1 MINKKYIPTP
11 IVEKKNRKKVK
22 MVEKLE
28 ARRLSTSYVFLRFLV
43 YFLGVQIRRFTGKSD
58 IQKTATQLREIFEEF
73 GGFWVKVG
81 QVLALRTDLFPN
93 EICDELR
100 NLQYEAVG
108 FPFEIARSTIESELG
123 GPIDQIFESFDE
135 QPLAAASI
143 AQVHRAV
150 LLKKKDKKKKKIPVV
165 VKVQRPGLA
174 DTFQRDLDIIKIF
187 IKVLGYLD
195 FSNDVRWDEF
205 IAELDKTFREELD
218 FRYEAANGRR
228 MKKSLKFH
236 KIYVP
241 EVYQKYCKRKVLV
254 MEFIEGVLMSD
265 YIQQLRIDRA
275 RVKWWDSE
283 NDVDR
288 AEVGEKLYVSLLR
301 QVFEDNLFHADLH
314 PGNIILLR
322 KSKFVLIDLGSTGTL
337 EAELRKTYLAYLNGL
352 STGDLTK
359 ASDYYIRF
367 GAVDIPK
374 QNISRARVEIARG
387 FRAWTKRSELQGL
400 SYREKSLGGST
411 QEVNN
416 VASKYKIPANWDFLK
431 LSRSFLALDGSL
443 QYLLSEVNTFKLV
456 KKYQK
461 EAGRRSLRN
470 SMRPENVSASF
481 RQFLDIL
488 NQYNDLILPQI
499 RQRTLPF
506 ELTVNRSALT
516 VALILRSLSSV
527 LLIGGFGT
535 LYVFLYQQY
544 FEIIQPI
551 NVKVIDEVVRQL
563 PYIPYLEWVGILI
576 AGGLTFRILLGCVN
590 ILERKKFGN

>member
-11 IVEKKNRKKVK
+11 IVEKKKRKKVK
-22 MVEKLE
+22 VVEKLE

-81 QVLALRTDLFPN
+81 QVLALRTDLFPD
-93 EICDELR
+93 EICEQLR

-123 GPIDQIFESFDE
+123 SPMGQIFESFDE

-143 AQVHRAV
+143 AQIHRAV

-165 VKVQRPGLA
+165 VKIQRPGLA
-174 DTFQRDLDIIKIF
+174 DAFQRDLDTVKIF
-187 IKVLGYLD
+187 VKLLVSLNFASY
-195 FSNDVRWDEF
+195 FRWDEF
-205 IAELDKTFREELD
+205 VAELDKTFKEELD

-228 MKKSLKFH
+228 MKKNLKFH

-241 EVYQKYCKRKVLV
+241 TVYQKYCKRRVLV
-254 MEFIEGVLMSD
+254 MEFIDGVLMAD
-265 YIQQLRIDRA
+265 YIKELLSDRA
-275 RVKWWDSE
+275 KVKRWDDE

-288 AEVGEKLYVSLLR
+288 KEVGEKLYVSLLR
-301 QVFEDNLFHADLH
+301 QIFEDNLYHGDLH

-337 EAELRKTYLAYLNGL
+337 DAELRKIYLSYINAL
-352 STGDLTK
+352 SEGDFPR

-367 GAVDIPK
+367 GVDVPKANIP
-374 QNISRARVEIARG
+374 RVRVEMARG
-387 FRAWTKRSELQGL
+387 FDSWSAKSELKGL
-400 SYREKSLGGST
+400 SYREKSLGGAT
-411 QEVNN
+411 QEVTN
-416 VASKYKIPANWDFLK
+416 VAFGYKIPTNWAFLK
-431 LSRSFLALDGSL
+431 VTRSFFALDGSL
-443 QYLLSEVNTFKLV
+443 QYLLPELNVFKII
-456 KKYQK
+456 KKYNK
-461 EAGRRSLRN
+461 EADRRALINSL
-470 SMRPENVSASF
+470 RPENIRASF
-481 RQFLDIL
+481 QKFSDTVS
-488 NQYNDLILPQI
+488 QYNDLILPQV
-499 RQRTLPF
+499 RQRTVPF

-516 VALILRSLSSV
+516 LALILRSLSSV

-551 NVKVIDEVVRQL
+551 NVEVIDEVVRQL

-590 ILERKKFGN
+590 ILERKEFGN

>member
-28 ARRLSTSYVFLRFLV
+28 ARRLSTPYVIWRFLV
-43 YFLGVQIRRFTGKSD
+43 YFLGVQIRRFTGRSD

-93 EICDELR
+93 EICEQLR
-100 NLQYEAVG
+100 SLQYEAVG

-123 GPIDQIFESFDE
+123 SPIDQIFESFDE

-143 AQVHRAV
+143 AQIHRAV

-165 VKVQRPGLA
+165 VKIQRPGLA
-174 DTFQRDLDIIKIF
+174 DAFQRDLDTIKIF
-187 IKVLGYLD
+187 VKLLVYLN
-195 FSNDVRWDEF
+195 FASYFRWDEF
-205 IAELDKTFREELD
+205 VAELDKTFKEELD

-228 MKKSLKFH
+228 MKKNLKFH

-241 EVYQKYCKRKVLV
+241 TVYQKYCKRRVLV
-254 MEFIEGVLMSD
+254 MEFIDGVLMAD
-265 YIQQLRIDRA
+265 YIKELLSDRA
-275 RVKWWDSE
+275 KVKRWDDE

-288 AEVGEKLYVSLLR
+288 KEVGEKLYVSLLR
-301 QVFEDNLFHADLH
+301 QIFEDNLYHGDLH

-337 EAELRKTYLAYLNGL
+337 DAELRKTYLGYINAL
-352 STGDLTK
+352 SEGDFPR

-367 GAVDIPK
+367 GVDVPKANIP
-374 QNISRARVEIARG
+374 RVRVEMARG
-387 FRAWTKRSELQGL
+387 FDSWSAKSELKGL
-400 SYREKSLGGST
+400 SYREKSLGGAT
-411 QEVNN
+411 QEVTN
-416 VASKYKIPANWDFLK
+416 VAFGYKIPTNWAFLK
-431 LSRSFLALDGSL
+431 VTRSFFALDGSL
-443 QYLLSEVNTFKLV
+443 QYLLPELNTFKII
-456 KKYQK
+456 KKYNK
-461 EAGRRSLRN
+461 EADRRALINSL
-470 SMRPENVSASF
+470 RPENIRASF
-481 RQFLDIL
+481 QKFSDTVS
-488 NQYNDLILPQI
+488 QYNDLILPQV
-499 RQRTLPF
+499 RQRTVPF

-516 VALILRSLSSV
+516 LALILRSLSSV

-544 FEIIQPI
+544 FDIIQPI
-551 NVKVIDEVVRQL
+551 NVEVIDEVVRQL

-590 ILERKKFGN
+590 ILERKEFGN

>member
-28 ARRLSTSYVFLRFLV
+28 ARRLSTPYVIWRFLV
-43 YFLGVQIRRFTGKSD
+43 YFLGVQIRRFTGRSD

-93 EICDELR
+93 EICEQLR
-100 NLQYEAVG
+100 SLQYEAVG
-108 FPFEIARSTIESELG
+108 FPFELARSTIESELG
-123 GPIDQIFESFDE
+123 APIDQIFESFDE

-143 AQVHRAV
+143 AQIHRAV

-165 VKVQRPGLA
+165 VKIQRPGLA
-174 DTFQRDLDIIKIF
+174 DAFQRDLDTIKIF
-187 IKVLGYLD
+187 VKLLVYLN
-195 FSNDVRWDEF
+195 FASYFRWDEF
-205 IAELDKTFREELD
+205 VAELDKTFKEELD

-228 MKKSLKFH
+228 MKKNLKFH

-241 EVYQKYCKRKVLV
+241 TVYQKYCKRRVLV
-254 MEFIEGVLMSD
+254 MEFIDGVLMAD
-265 YIQQLRIDRA
+265 YIKELLSDRA
-275 RVKWWDSE
+275 KVKRWDDE

-288 AEVGEKLYVSLLR
+288 KEVGEKLYVSLLR
-301 QVFEDNLFHADLH
+301 QIFEDNLYHGDLH

-337 EAELRKTYLAYLNGL
+337 DAELRKTYLGYINAL
-352 STGDLTK
+352 SEGDFPR

-367 GAVDIPK
+367 GVDVPKANIP
-374 QNISRARVEIARG
+374 RVRVEMARG
-387 FRAWTKRSELQGL
+387 FDSWSAKSELKGL
-400 SYREKSLGGST
+400 SYREKSLGGAT
-411 QEVNN
+411 QEVTN
-416 VASKYKIPANWDFLK
+416 VAFGYKIPTNWAFLK
-431 LSRSFLALDGSL
+431 VTRSFFALDGSL
-443 QYLLSEVNTFKLV
+443 QYLLPELNTFKII
-456 KKYQK
+456 KKYNK
-461 EAGRRSLRN
+461 EADRRALINSL
-470 SMRPENVSASF
+470 RPENIRASF
-481 RQFLDIL
+481 QKFSDTVS
-488 NQYNDLILPQI
+488 QYNDLILPQV
-499 RQRTLPF
+499 RQRTVPF

-516 VALILRSLSSV
+516 LALILRSLSSV

-544 FEIIQPI
+544 FDIIQPI
-551 NVKVIDEVVRQL
+551 NVEVIDEVVRQL

-590 ILERKKFGN
+590 ILERKEFGN

>member
-11 IVEKKNRKKVK
+11 IVEKKKRKKVK
-22 MVEKLE
+22 IVEKLE

-93 EICDELR
+93 EICEQLR
-100 NLQYEAVG
+100 SLQYEAVG

-123 GPIDQIFESFDE
+123 SPIDQIFESFDE

-143 AQVHRAV
+143 AQIHRAV

-165 VKVQRPGLA
+165 VKIQRPGLA
-174 DTFQRDLDIIKIF
+174 DAFQRDLDTIKIF
-187 IKVLGYLD
+187 VKLLVYLN
-195 FSNDVRWDEF
+195 FASYFRWDEF
-205 IAELDKTFREELD
+205 VVELDKTFKEELD

-228 MKKSLKFH
+228 MKKNLKFH

-241 EVYQKYCKRKVLV
+241 TVYQKYCKRRVLV
-254 MEFIEGVLMSD
+254 MEFIDGVLMAD
-265 YIQQLRIDRA
+265 YIKELLSDRA
-275 RVKWWDSE
+275 KVKRWDDE

-288 AEVGEKLYVSLLR
+288 KEVGEKLYVSLLR
-301 QVFEDNLFHADLH
+301 QIFEDNLYHGDLH

-337 EAELRKTYLAYLNGL
+337 DAELRKIYLGYINAL
-352 STGDLTK
+352 SEGDFPR

-367 GAVDIPK
+367 GVDVPKANIP
-374 QNISRARVEIARG
+374 RVRVEMARG
-387 FRAWTKRSELQGL
+387 FDSWSAKSELKGL
-400 SYREKSLGGST
+400 SYREKSLGGAT
-411 QEVNN
+411 QEVTN
-416 VASKYKIPANWDFLK
+416 VAFGYKIPTNWAFLK
-431 LSRSFLALDGSL
+431 VTRSFFALDGSL
-443 QYLLSEVNTFKLV
+443 QYLLPELNVFKII
-456 KKYQK
+456 KKYNK
-461 EAGRRSLRN
+461 EADRRALINSL
-470 SMRPENVSASF
+470 RPENIRASF
-481 RQFLDIL
+481 QKFSDTVS
-488 NQYNDLILPQI
+488 QYNDLILPQV
-499 RQRTLPF
+499 RQRTVPF

-516 VALILRSLSSV
+516 LALILRSLSSV

-551 NVKVIDEVVRQL
+551 NVEVIDEVVRQL

-590 ILERKKFGN
+590 ILERKEFGN

>member
-28 ARRLSTSYVFLRFLV
+28 ARRLSTPYVIWRFLV
-43 YFLGVQIRRFTGKSD
+43 YFLGVQIRRFTGRSD

-81 QVLALRTDLFPN
+81 QVLALRTDLFPD
-93 EICDELR
+93 EICEQLR
-100 NLQYEAVG
+100 SLQYEAVG

-174 DTFQRDLDIIKIF
+174 DTFQRDLDIIKTF
-187 IKVLGYLD
+187 IKVLVYLN
-195 FSNDVRWDEF
+195 FASYFRWDEF
-205 IAELDKTFREELD
+205 VVELDKTFKEELD

-228 MKKSLKFH
+228 MKKNLEFH

-241 EVYQKYCKRKVLV
+241 TVYQKYCKRRVLV
-254 MEFIEGVLMSD
+254 MEFIDGVLMAD
-265 YIQQLRIDRA
+265 YIKELLSDRA
-275 RVKWWDSE
+275 KVKRWDDE

-288 AEVGEKLYVSLLR
+288 KEVGEKLYVSLLR
-301 QVFEDNLFHADLH
+301 QIFEDNLYHGDLH

-337 EAELRKTYLAYLNGL
+337 DAELRKTYLGYINAL
-352 STGDLTK
+352 SEGDFPR

-367 GAVDIPK
+367 GVDVPKANIP
-374 QNISRARVEIARG
+374 RVRVEMARG
-387 FRAWTKRSELQGL
+387 FDSWSAKSELKGL
-400 SYREKSLGGST
+400 SYREKSLGGAT
-411 QEVNN
+411 QEVTN
-416 VASKYKIPANWDFLK
+416 VAFGYKIPTNWVFLK
-431 LSRSFLALDGSL
+431 VTRSFFALDGSL
-443 QYLLSEVNTFKLV
+443 QYLLPELNTFKII
-456 KKYQK
+456 KKYNK
-461 EAGRRSLRN
+461 EADRRALINSL
-470 SMRPENVSASF
+470 RPENIRASF
-481 RQFLDIL
+481 QKFSDTVS
-488 NQYNDLILPQI
+488 QYNDLILPQV
-499 RQRTLPF
+499 RQRTVPF

-516 VALILRSLSSV
+516 LALILRSLSSV

-551 NVKVIDEVVRQL
+551 NVEVIDEVVRQL

-590 ILERKKFGN
+590 ILERKEFGN

>member
-1 MINKKYIPTP
+1 MIKKKYIPTP
-11 IVEKKNRKKVK
+11 IVEKKKRKKVK
-22 MVEKLE
+22 IVEKLE

-81 QVLALRTDLFPN
+81 QVLALRTDLFPD
-93 EICDELR
+93 EICEQLR
-100 NLQYEAVG
+100 SLQYEAVG

-123 GPIDQIFESFDE
+123 SPIDQIFESFDE

-143 AQVHRAV
+143 AQIHRAV

-165 VKVQRPGLA
+165 VKIQRPGLA
-174 DTFQRDLDIIKIF
+174 DAFQRDLDTIKIF
-187 IKVLGYLD
+187 VKLLVYLN
-195 FSNDVRWDEF
+195 FASYFRWDEF
-205 IAELDKTFREELD
+205 VVELDKTFKEELD

-228 MKKSLKFH
+228 MKKNLKFH

-241 EVYQKYCKRKVLV
+241 TVYQKYCKRRVLV
-254 MEFIEGVLMSD
+254 MEFIDGVLMAD
-265 YIQQLRIDRA
+265 YIKELLSDRA
-275 RVKWWDSE
+275 KVKRWDDE

-288 AEVGEKLYVSLLR
+288 KEVGEKLYVSLLR
-301 QVFEDNLFHADLH
+301 QIFEDNLYHGDLH

-337 EAELRKTYLAYLNGL
+337 DAELRKIYLSYINAL
-352 STGDLTK
+352 SEGDFPR

-367 GAVDIPK
+367 GVDVPKANIP
-374 QNISRARVEIARG
+374 RVRVEMARG
-387 FRAWTKRSELQGL
+387 FDSWSAKSELKGL
-400 SYREKSLGGST
+400 SYREKSLGGAT
-411 QEVNN
+411 QEVTN
-416 VASKYKIPANWDFLK
+416 VAFGYKIPTNWAFLK
-431 LSRSFLALDGSL
+431 VSRSFFALDGSL
-443 QYLLSEVNTFKLV
+443 QYLLPELNTFKII
-456 KKYQK
+456 KKYNK
-461 EAGRRSLRN
+461 EADRRALINSL
-470 SMRPENVSASF
+470 RPENIRASF
-481 RQFLDIL
+481 QKFSDTVS
-488 NQYNDLILPQI
+488 QYNDLILPQV
-499 RQRTLPF
+499 RQRTVPF

-516 VALILRSLSSV
+516 LALILRSLSSV

-590 ILERKKFGN
+590 ILERKEFGN

>member
-11 IVEKKNRKKVK
+11 IVEKKKRKKVK
-22 MVEKLE
+22 IVEKLE

-43 YFLGVQIRRFTGKSD
+43 YFLGVQIRRFTGRSD

-81 QVLALRTDLFPN
+81 QVLALRTDLFPD
-93 EICDELR
+93 EICEQLR
-100 NLQYEAVG
+100 SLQYEAVG

-123 GPIDQIFESFDE
+123 SPIDQIFESFDE

-143 AQVHRAV
+143 AQIHRAV

-165 VKVQRPGLA
+165 VKIQRPGLA
-174 DTFQRDLDIIKIF
+174 DAFQRDLDTVKIF
-187 IKVLGYLD
+187 VKLLVSLNFATY
-195 FSNDVRWDEF
+195 FRWDEF
-205 IAELDKTFREELD
+205 VAELDKTFKEELD
-218 FRYEAANGRR
+218 FRYEAANSRR
-228 MKKSLKFH
+228 MKKNLKFH

-241 EVYQKYCKRKVLV
+241 TVYQKYCKRRVLV
-254 MEFIEGVLMSD
+254 MEFIDGVLMAD
-265 YIQQLRIDRA
+265 YIKELLSDRA
-275 RVKWWDSE
+275 RVKRWDDE
-283 NDVDR
+283 NDVDPK
-288 AEVGEKLYVSLLR
+288 EVGEKLYISLFR
-301 QVFEDNLFHADLH
+301 QIFEDNLYHGDLH

-337 EAELRKTYLAYLNGL
+337 DAELRKIYLGYINAL
-352 STGDLTK
+352 SEGDFPR

-367 GAVDIPK
+367 GVDVPKANIP
-374 QNISRARVEIARG
+374 RVRVEMARG
-387 FRAWTKRSELQGL
+387 FDSWSAKSELKGL
-400 SYREKSLGGST
+400 SYREKSLGGAT
-411 QEVNN
+411 QEVTN
-416 VASKYKIPANWDFLK
+416 VAFGYKIPTNWVFLK
-431 LSRSFLALDGSL
+431 VTRSFFALDGSL
-443 QYLLSEVNTFKLV
+443 QYLLPELNTFKII
-456 KKYQK
+456 KKYNK
-461 EAGRRSLRN
+461 EADRRALINSL
-470 SMRPENVSASF
+470 RPENIRASF
-481 RQFLDIL
+481 QKFSDTVS
-488 NQYNDLILPQI
+488 QYNDLILPQV
-499 RQRTLPF
+499 RQRTVPF

-516 VALILRSLSSV
+516 LALILRSLSSV

-590 ILERKKFGN
+590 ILERKEFGN

>member
-28 ARRLSTSYVFLRFLV
+28 ARRLSTPYVIWRFLV
-43 YFLGVQIRRFTGKSD
+43 YFLGVQIRRFTGRSD

-165 VKVQRPGLA
+165 VKVQRHGLA
-174 DTFQRDLDIIKIF
+174 DTFQRDLDIIKTF
-187 IKVLGYLD
+187 IKVLVYLN
-195 FSNDVRWDEF
+195 FASYFRWDEF
-205 IAELDKTFREELD
+205 VVELDKTFKEELD

-228 MKKSLKFH
+228 MKKNLEFH

-241 EVYQKYCKRKVLV
+241 TVYQKYCKRRVLV
-254 MEFIEGVLMSD
+254 MEFIDGVLMAD
-265 YIQQLRIDRA
+265 YIKELLSDRA
-275 RVKWWDSE
+275 KVKRWDDE

-288 AEVGEKLYVSLLR
+288 KEVAEKLYVSLLR
-301 QVFEDNLFHADLH
+301 QIFEDNLYHGDLH

-337 EAELRKTYLAYLNGL
+337 DAELRKIYLSYINAL
-352 STGDLTK
+352 SEGDFPR

-367 GAVDIPK
+367 GVDVPKANIP
-374 QNISRARVEIARG
+374 RVRVEMARG
-387 FRAWTKRSELQGL
+387 FDSWSARSELKGL
-400 SYREKSLGGST
+400 SYREKSLGGAT
-411 QEVNN
+411 QEVTN
-416 VASKYKIPANWDFLK
+416 VAFGYKIPTNWAFLK
-431 LSRSFLALDGSL
+431 VSRSFFALDGSL
-443 QYLLSEVNTFKLV
+443 QYLLPELNTFKII
-456 KKYQK
+456 KKYNK
-461 EAGRRSLRN
+461 EADRRALINSL
-470 SMRPENVSASF
+470 RPENIRASF
-481 RQFLDIL
+481 QKFSDTVS
-488 NQYNDLILPQI
+488 QYNDLILPQV
-499 RQRTLPF
+499 RQRTVPF

-516 VALILRSLSSV
+516 LALILRSLSSV

-551 NVKVIDEVVRQL
+551 NVEVIDEVVRKL

-590 ILERKKFGN
+590 ILERKEFGN

>member
-1 MINKKYIPTP
+1 MINKRYIPTP

-22 MVEKLE
+22 MVEKLDT
-28 ARRLSTSYVFLRFLV
+28 RRLSTSYVFLRFLV

-93 EICDELR
+93 EICEQLR
-100 NLQYEAVG
+100 SLQYEAVG
-108 FPFEIARSTIESELG
+108 FPFELARSTIESELG
-123 GPIDQIFESFDE
+123 APIDQIFESFDE

-143 AQVHRAV
+143 AQIHRAV

-165 VKVQRPGLA
+165 VKIQRPGLA
-174 DTFQRDLDIIKIF
+174 DAFQRDLDTIKIF
-187 IKVLGYLD
+187 VKLLVYLN
-195 FSNDVRWDEF
+195 FASYFRWDEF
-205 IAELDKTFREELD
+205 VAELDKTFKEELD

-228 MKKSLKFH
+228 MKKNLKFH

-241 EVYQKYCKRKVLV
+241 TVYQKYCKRRVLV
-254 MEFIEGVLMSD
+254 MEFIDGVLMAD
-265 YIQQLRIDRA
+265 YIKELLSDRA
-275 RVKWWDSE
+275 KVKRWDDE

-288 AEVGEKLYVSLLR
+288 KEVGEKLYVSLLR
-301 QVFEDNLFHADLH
+301 QIFEDNLYHGDLH

-337 EAELRKTYLAYLNGL
+337 DAELRKTYLGYINAL
-352 STGDLTK
+352 SEGDFPR

-367 GAVDIPK
+367 GVDVPKANIP
-374 QNISRARVEIARG
+374 RVRVEMARG
-387 FRAWTKRSELQGL
+387 FDSWSAKSELKGL
-400 SYREKSLGGST
+400 SYREKSLGGAT
-411 QEVNN
+411 QEVTN
-416 VASKYKIPANWDFLK
+416 VAFGYKIPTNWAFLK
-431 LSRSFLALDGSL
+431 VSRSFFALDGSL
-443 QYLLSEVNTFKLV
+443 QYLLPELNVFKII
-456 KKYQK
+456 KKYNK
-461 EAGRRSLRN
+461 EADRRALINSL
-470 SMRPENVSASF
+470 RPENIRASF
-481 RQFLDIL
+481 QKFSDTVS
-488 NQYNDLILPQI
+488 QYNDLILPQV
-499 RQRTLPF
+499 RQRTVPF

-516 VALILRSLSSV
+516 LALILRSLSSV

-551 NVKVIDEVVRQL
+551 NVEVIDEVVRQL

-590 ILERKKFGN
+590 ILERKEFGN

>member
-28 ARRLSTSYVFLRFLV
+28 ARRLSTPYVIWRFLV

-93 EICDELR
+93 EICEQLR
-100 NLQYEAVG
+100 SLQYEAVG

-174 DTFQRDLDIIKIF
+174 DTFQRDLDIIKTF
-187 IKVLGYLD
+187 IKVLVYLN
-195 FSNDVRWDEF
+195 FASYFRWDEF
-205 IAELDKTFREELD
+205 VVELDKTFKEELD

-228 MKKSLKFH
+228 MKKNLKFH

-241 EVYQKYCKRKVLV
+241 TVYQKYCKRRVLV
-254 MEFIEGVLMSD
+254 MEFIDGVLMAD
-265 YIQQLRIDRA
+265 YIKELLSDRA
-275 RVKWWDSE
+275 KVKRWDDE

-288 AEVGEKLYVSLLR
+288 KEVGEKLYISLLR
-301 QVFEDNLFHADLH
+301 QIFEDNLYHGDLH

-337 EAELRKTYLAYLNGL
+337 DAELRKIYLGYINAL
-352 STGDLTK
+352 SEGDFPR

-367 GAVDIPK
+367 GVDVPKANIP
-374 QNISRARVEIARG
+374 RVRVEMARG
-387 FRAWTKRSELQGL
+387 FDSWSAKSELKGL
-400 SYREKSLGGST
+400 SYREKSLGGAT
-411 QEVNN
+411 QEVTN
-416 VASKYKIPANWDFLK
+416 VAFGYKIPTNWAFLK
-431 LSRSFLALDGSL
+431 VSRSFFALDGSL
-443 QYLLSEVNTFKLV
+443 QYLLPELNVFKII
-456 KKYQK
+456 KKYNK
-461 EAGRRSLRN
+461 EADRRALINSL
-470 SMRPENVSASF
+470 RPENIRASF
-481 RQFLDIL
+481 QKFSDTVS
-488 NQYNDLILPQI
+488 QYNDLILPQV
-499 RQRTLPF
+499 RQRTVPF

-516 VALILRSLSSV
+516 LALILRSLSSV

-551 NVKVIDEVVRQL
+551 NVEVIDEVVRQL

-590 ILERKKFGN
+590 ILERKEFGN

>member
-93 EICDELR
+93 EICEQLR
-100 NLQYEAVG
+100 SLQYEAVG

-123 GPIDQIFESFDE
+123 SPMGQIFESFDE

-143 AQVHRAV
+143 AQIHRAV

-165 VKVQRPGLA
+165 VKIQRPGLA
-174 DTFQRDLDIIKIF
+174 DAFQRDLDTIKIF
-187 IKVLGYLD
+187 VKLLVSLD
-195 FSNDVRWDEF
+195 FATYFRWDEF
-205 IAELDKTFREELD
+205 VAELDKTFKEELD
-218 FRYEAANGRR
+218 FRYEAANTRR
-228 MKKSLKFH
+228 MKKNLKFH
-236 KIYVP
+236 KVYVP
-241 EVYQKYCKRKVLV
+241 TVYQKYCKRRVLV
-254 MEFIEGVLMSD
+254 MEFVDGVLMAD
-265 YIQQLRIDRA
+265 YINELRKDRA
-275 RVKWWDSE
+275 RVKRWDDE
-283 NDVDR
+283 NDVDPK
-288 AEVGEKLYVSLLR
+288 EVGEKLYISLFR
-301 QVFEDNLFHADLH
+301 QIFEDNLYHGDLH

-337 EAELRKTYLAYLNGL
+337 DAELRKIYLSYINAL
-352 STGDLTK
+352 SEGDFSR

-367 GAVDIPK
+367 GVDVPKANIP
-374 QNISRARVEIARG
+374 RVRVEMARG
-387 FRAWTKRSELQGL
+387 FDSWSAKSELKGL
-400 SYREKSLGGST
+400 SYREKSLGGAT
-411 QEVNN
+411 QEVTN
-416 VASKYKIPANWDFLK
+416 VAFGYKIPTNWAFLK
-431 LSRSFLALDGSL
+431 VSRSFFALDGSL
-443 QYLLSEVNTFKLV
+443 QYLLPELNTFKII
-456 KKYQK
+456 KKYNK
-461 EAGRRSLRN
+461 EADRRALINSL
-470 SMRPENVSASF
+470 RPENIRASF
-481 RQFLDIL
+481 QKFSDTVS
-488 NQYNDLILPQI
+488 QYNDLILPQV
-499 RQRTLPF
+499 RQRTVPF

-516 VALILRSLSSV
+516 LALILRSLSSV

-590 ILERKKFGN
+590 ILERKEFGN

>member
-28 ARRLSTSYVFLRFLV
+28 ARRLSTPYVIWRFLV
-43 YFLGVQIRRFTGKSD
+43 YFLGVQIRRFTGRSD

-93 EICDELR
+93 EICEQLR
-100 NLQYEAVG
+100 SLQYEAVG

-143 AQVHRAV
+143 AQIHRAV

-165 VKVQRPGLA
+165 VKIQRPGLA
-174 DTFQRDLDIIKIF
+174 DAFQRDLDTIKIF
-187 IKVLGYLD
+187 VKLLVYLN
-195 FSNDVRWDEF
+195 FASYFRWDEF
-205 IAELDKTFREELD
+205 VAELDKTFKEELD

-228 MKKSLKFH
+228 MKKNLKFH

-241 EVYQKYCKRKVLV
+241 TVYQKYCKRRVLV
-254 MEFIEGVLMSD
+254 MEFIDGVLMAD
-265 YIQQLRIDRA
+265 YIKELLSDRA
-275 RVKWWDSE
+275 KVKRWDDE

-288 AEVGEKLYVSLLR
+288 KEVGEKLYVSLLR
-301 QVFEDNLFHADLH
+301 QIFEDNLYHGDLH

-337 EAELRKTYLAYLNGL
+337 DAELRKIYLGYINAL
-352 STGDLTK
+352 SEGDFPR

-367 GAVDIPK
+367 GVDVPKANIP
-374 QNISRARVEIARG
+374 RVRVEMARG
-387 FRAWTKRSELQGL
+387 FDSWSAKSELKGL
-400 SYREKSLGGST
+400 SYREKSLGGAT
-411 QEVNN
+411 QEVTN
-416 VASKYKIPANWDFLK
+416 VAFGYKIPTNWAFLK
-431 LSRSFLALDGSL
+431 VTRSFFALDGSL
-443 QYLLSEVNTFKLV
+443 QYLLPELNTFKII
-456 KKYQK
+456 KKYNK
-461 EAGRRSLRN
+461 EADRRALINSL
-470 SMRPENVSASF
+470 RPENIRASF
-481 RQFLDIL
+481 QKFSDTVS
-488 NQYNDLILPQI
+488 QYNDLILPQV
-499 RQRTLPF
+499 RQRTVPF

-516 VALILRSLSSV
+516 LALILRSLSSV

-551 NVKVIDEVVRQL
+551 NVEVIDEVVRQL

-590 ILERKKFGN
+590 ILERKEFGN

>member
-1 MINKKYIPTP
+1 MINKRYIPTP
-11 IVEKKNRKKVK
+11 IIEKKKRKKVK
-22 MVEKLE
+22 VVEKLDT
-28 ARRLSTSYVFLRFLV
+28 RRLSTPYVIWRFLV
-43 YFLGVQIRRFTGKSD
+43 YFLGVQIRRFTGRSD

-93 EICDELR
+93 EICEQLR
-100 NLQYEAVG
+100 SLQYEAVG

-123 GPIDQIFESFDE
+123 GPIDQIFDSFDE

-174 DTFQRDLDIIKIF
+174 DTFQRDLDIIKTF
-187 IKVLGYLD
+187 IKVLVYLN
-195 FSNDVRWDEF
+195 FASYFRWDEF
-205 IAELDKTFREELD
+205 VAELDKTFKEELD

-228 MKKSLKFH
+228 MKKNLKFH

-241 EVYQKYCKRKVLV
+241 TVYQKYCKRRVLV
-254 MEFIEGVLMSD
+254 MEFIDGVLMAD
-265 YIQQLRIDRA
+265 YIKELLSDRA
-275 RVKWWDSE
+275 RVKRWDDE

-288 AEVGEKLYVSLLR
+288 KEVGEKLYVSLLR
-301 QVFEDNLFHADLH
+301 QIFEDNLYHGDLH

-337 EAELRKTYLAYLNGL
+337 DAELRKIYLSYINAL
-352 STGDLTK
+352 SEGDFPR

-367 GAVDIPK
+367 GVDVPKANIP
-374 QNISRARVEIARG
+374 RVRVEMARG
-387 FRAWTKRSELQGL
+387 FDSWSAKSELKGL
-400 SYREKSLGGST
+400 SYREKSLGEAT
-411 QEVNN
+411 QEVTN
-416 VASKYKIPANWDFLK
+416 VAFGYKIPANWAFLK
-431 LSRSFLALDGSL
+431 VSRSFFALDGSL
-443 QYLLSEVNTFKLV
+443 QYLLPELNVFKII
-456 KKYQK
+456 KKYNK
-461 EAGRRSLRN
+461 EADRRALINSL
-470 SMRPENVSASF
+470 RPENIRASF
-481 RQFLDIL
+481 QKFSDTVS
-488 NQYNDLILPQI
+488 QYNDLILPQV
-499 RQRTLPF
+499 RQRTVPF

-516 VALILRSLSSV
+516 LALILRSLSSV

-551 NVKVIDEVVRQL
+551 NVEVIDEVVRKL

-590 ILERKKFGN
+590 ILERKEFGN

>member
-1 MINKKYIPTP
+1 MINKRYIPTP
-11 IVEKKNRKKVK
+11 IIEKKKRKKVK
-22 MVEKLE
+22 VVEKLDT
-28 ARRLSTSYVFLRFLV
+28 RRLSTSYVFLRFLV

-93 EICDELR
+93 EICEQLR
-100 NLQYEAVG
+100 SLQYEAVG

-123 GPIDQIFESFDE
+123 APIDQIFESFDE

-143 AQVHRAV
+143 AQIHRAV

-165 VKVQRPGLA
+165 VKIQRPGLA
-174 DTFQRDLDIIKIF
+174 DAFQRDLDTIKIF
-187 IKVLGYLD
+187 VKLLVYLN
-195 FSNDVRWDEF
+195 FASYFRWDEF
-205 IAELDKTFREELD
+205 VVELDKTFKEELD

-228 MKKSLKFH
+228 MKKNLKFH

-241 EVYQKYCKRKVLV
+241 TVYQKYCKRRVLV
-254 MEFIEGVLMSD
+254 MEFIDGVLMAD
-265 YIQQLRIDRA
+265 YIKELLSDRA
-275 RVKWWDSE
+275 KVKRWDDE

-288 AEVGEKLYVSLLR
+288 KEVAEKLYVSLLR
-301 QVFEDNLFHADLH
+301 QIFEDNLYHGDLH

-337 EAELRKTYLAYLNGL
+337 DAELRKIYLSYINAL
-352 STGDLTK
+352 SEGDFPR

-367 GAVDIPK
+367 GVDVPKANIP
-374 QNISRARVEIARG
+374 RVRVEMARG
-387 FRAWTKRSELQGL
+387 FDSWSAKSELKGL
-400 SYREKSLGGST
+400 SYREKSLGRAT
-411 QEVNN
+411 QEVTN
-416 VASKYKIPANWDFLK
+416 VAFGYKIPTNWAFLK
-431 LSRSFLALDGSL
+431 VSRSFFALDGSL
-443 QYLLSEVNTFKLV
+443 QYLLPELNTFKII
-456 KKYQK
+456 KKYNK
-461 EAGRRSLRN
+461 EADRRALINSL
-470 SMRPENVSASF
+470 RPENIRASF
-481 RQFLDIL
+481 QKFSDTVS
-488 NQYNDLILPQI
+488 QYNDLILPQV
-499 RQRTLPF
+499 RQRTVPF

-516 VALILRSLSSV
+516 LALILRSLSSV

-544 FEIIQPI
+544 FDIIQPI
-551 NVKVIDEVVRQL
+551 NVEVIDEVVRQL

-590 ILERKKFGN
+590 ILERKEFGN

>member
-1 MINKKYIPTP
+1 MINKRYIPTP
-11 IVEKKNRKKVK
+11 IIEKKKRKKVK
-22 MVEKLE
+22 VVEKLDT
-28 ARRLSTSYVFLRFLV
+28 RRLSTPYVIWRFLV
-43 YFLGVQIRRFTGKSD
+43 YFLGVQIRRFTGRSD

-174 DTFQRDLDIIKIF
+174 DTFQRDLDIIKTF
-187 IKVLGYLD
+187 IKVLVYLN
-195 FSNDVRWDEF
+195 FASYFRWDEF
-205 IAELDKTFREELD
+205 VVELDKTFKEELD

-228 MKKSLKFH
+228 MKKNLEFH

-241 EVYQKYCKRKVLV
+241 TVYQKYCKRRVLV
-254 MEFIEGVLMSD
+254 MEFIDGVLMAD
-265 YIQQLRIDRA
+265 YIKELLSDRA
-275 RVKWWDSE
+275 KVKRWDDE

-288 AEVGEKLYVSLLR
+288 KEVAEKLYVSLLR
-301 QVFEDNLFHADLH
+301 QIFEDNLYHGDLH

-337 EAELRKTYLAYLNGL
+337 DAELRKIYLSYINAL
-352 STGDLTK
+352 SEGDFPR

-367 GAVDIPK
+367 GVDVPKANIP
-374 QNISRARVEIARG
+374 RVRVEMARG
-387 FRAWTKRSELQGL
+387 FDSWSAKSELKGL
-400 SYREKSLGGST
+400 SYREKSLGGAT
-411 QEVNN
+411 QEVTN
-416 VASKYKIPANWDFLK
+416 VAFGYKIPTNWAFLK
-431 LSRSFLALDGSL
+431 VSRSFFALDGSL
-443 QYLLSEVNTFKLV
+443 QYLLPELNTFKII
-456 KKYQK
+456 KKYNK
-461 EAGRRSLRN
+461 EADRRALINSL
-470 SMRPENVSASF
+470 RPENIRASF
-481 RQFLDIL
+481 QKFSDTVS
-488 NQYNDLILPQI
+488 QYNDLILPQV
-499 RQRTLPF
+499 RQRTVPF
-506 ELTVNRSALT
+506 ELTLNRSALT
-516 VALILRSLSSV
+516 LALILRSLSSV

-544 FEIIQPI
+544 FDIIQPI
-551 NVKVIDEVVRQL
+551 NVEVIDEVVRQL

-590 ILERKKFGN
+590 ILERKEFGN

>member
-11 IVEKKNRKKVK
+11 IVEKKKRKKVK
-22 MVEKLE
+22 IVEKLE
-28 ARRLSTSYVFLRFLV
+28 ARRLSTSYVLLRFLV
-43 YFLGVQIRRFTGKSD
+43 YFLGVQIRRFTGRSD

-81 QVLALRTDLFPN
+81 QVLALRTDLFPD
-93 EICDELR
+93 EICEQLR

-143 AQVHRAV
+143 AQIHRAV

-165 VKVQRPGLA
+165 VKIQRPGLA
-174 DTFQRDLDIIKIF
+174 DAFQRDLDTIKIF
-187 IKVLGYLD
+187 VKLLVYLN
-195 FSNDVRWDEF
+195 FASYFRWDEF
-205 IAELDKTFREELD
+205 VVELDKTFKEELD

-228 MKKSLKFH
+228 MKKNLEFH

-241 EVYQKYCKRKVLV
+241 TVYQKYCKRRVLV
-254 MEFIEGVLMSD
+254 MEFIDGVLMAD
-265 YIQQLRIDRA
+265 YIKELLSDRA
-275 RVKWWDSE
+275 KVKRWDDE

-288 AEVGEKLYVSLLR
+288 KEVAEKLYVSLLR
-301 QVFEDNLFHADLH
+301 QIFEDNLYHGDLH

-337 EAELRKTYLAYLNGL
+337 DAELRKIYLSYINAL
-352 STGDLTK
+352 SEGDFPR

-367 GAVDIPK
+367 GVDVPKANIP
-374 QNISRARVEIARG
+374 RVRVEMARG
-387 FRAWTKRSELQGL
+387 FDSWSAKSELKGL
-400 SYREKSLGGST
+400 SYREKSLGGAT
-411 QEVNN
+411 QEVTN
-416 VASKYKIPANWDFLK
+416 VAFGYKIPTNWAFLK
-431 LSRSFLALDGSL
+431 VSRSFFALDGSL
-443 QYLLSEVNTFKLV
+443 QYLLPELNTFKII
-456 KKYQK
+456 KKYNK
-461 EAGRRSLRN
+461 EADRRALINSL
-470 SMRPENVSASF
+470 RPENIRASF
-481 RQFLDIL
+481 QKFSDTVS
-488 NQYNDLILPQI
+488 QYNDLILPQV
-499 RQRTLPF
+499 RQRTVPF

-516 VALILRSLSSV
+516 LALILRSLSSV

-544 FEIIQPI
+544 FDIIQPI
-551 NVKVIDEVVRQL
+551 NVEVIDEVVRQL

-590 ILERKKFGN
+590 ILERKEFGN

>member
-11 IVEKKNRKKVK
+11 IVEKKKRKKVK
-22 MVEKLE
+22 VVEKLDT
-28 ARRLSTSYVFLRFLV
+28 RRLSTPYVIWRFLV

-174 DTFQRDLDIIKIF
+174 DTFQRDLDIIKTF
-187 IKVLGYLD
+187 IKVLVYLN
-195 FSNDVRWDEF
+195 FASYFRWDEF
-205 IAELDKTFREELD
+205 VVELDKTFKEELD

-228 MKKSLKFH
+228 MKKNLEFH

-241 EVYQKYCKRKVLV
+241 TVYQKYCKRRVLV
-254 MEFIEGVLMSD
+254 MEFIDGVLMAD
-265 YIQQLRIDRA
+265 YIKELLSDRA
-275 RVKWWDSE
+275 KVKRWDDE

-288 AEVGEKLYVSLLR
+288 KEVAEKLYVSLLR
-301 QVFEDNLFHADLH
+301 QIFEDNLYHGDLH

-337 EAELRKTYLAYLNGL
+337 DAELRKIYLSYINAL
-352 STGDLTK
+352 SEGDFSR

-367 GAVDIPK
+367 GVDVPKANIP
-374 QNISRARVEIARG
+374 RVRVEMARG
-387 FRAWTKRSELQGL
+387 FDSWSAKSELKGL
-400 SYREKSLGGST
+400 SYREKSLGGAT
-411 QEVNN
+411 QEVTN
-416 VASKYKIPANWDFLK
+416 VAFGYKIPTNWAFLK
-431 LSRSFLALDGSL
+431 VSRSFFALDGSL
-443 QYLLSEVNTFKLV
+443 QYLLPELNTFKII
-456 KKYQK
+456 KKYNK
-461 EAGRRSLRN
+461 EADRRALINSL
-470 SMRPENVSASF
+470 RPENIRASF
-481 RQFLDIL
+481 QKFSDTVS
-488 NQYNDLILPQI
+488 QYNDLILPQV
-499 RQRTLPF
+499 RQRTVPF

-516 VALILRSLSSV
+516 LALILRSLSSV

-544 FEIIQPI
+544 FDIIQPI
-551 NVKVIDEVVRQL
+551 NVEVIDEVVRQL

-590 ILERKKFGN
+590 ILERKEFGN

>member
-1 MINKKYIPTP
+1 MINKRYIPTP
-11 IVEKKNRKKVK
+11 IIEKKKRKKVK
-22 MVEKLE
+22 VVEKLDT
-28 ARRLSTSYVFLRFLV
+28 RRLSTPYVIWRFLV
-43 YFLGVQIRRFTGKSD
+43 YFLGVQIRRFTGRSD

-123 GPIDQIFESFDE
+123 SPIDQIFESFDE

-150 LLKKKDKKKKKIPVV
+150 LRKKKGKKKKKIPVV

-174 DTFQRDLDIIKIF
+174 DTFQRDLDIIKTF
-187 IKVLGYLD
+187 IKVLVYLN
-195 FSNDVRWDEF
+195 FASYFRWDEF
-205 IAELDKTFREELD
+205 VVELDKTFKEELD

-228 MKKSLKFH
+228 MKKNLKFH

-241 EVYQKYCKRKVLV
+241 TVYQKYCKRRVLV
-254 MEFIEGVLMSD
+254 MEFIDGVLMAD
-265 YIQQLRIDRA
+265 YIKELLSDRA
-275 RVKWWDSE
+275 KVKRWDDE

-288 AEVGEKLYVSLLR
+288 KEVGEKLYVSLLR
-301 QVFEDNLFHADLH
+301 QIFEDNLYHGDLH

-337 EAELRKTYLAYLNGL
+337 DAELRKIYLSYINAL
-352 STGDLTK
+352 SEGDFPR

-367 GAVDIPK
+367 GVDVPKANIP
-374 QNISRARVEIARG
+374 RVRVEMARG
-387 FRAWTKRSELQGL
+387 FDSWSAKSELKGL
-400 SYREKSLGGST
+400 SYREKSLGGAT
-411 QEVNN
+411 QEVTN
-416 VASKYKIPANWDFLK
+416 VAFGYKIPTNWAFLK
-431 LSRSFLALDGSL
+431 VSRSFFALDGSL
-443 QYLLSEVNTFKLV
+443 QYLLPELNTFKII
-456 KKYQK
+456 KKYNK
-461 EAGRRSLRN
+461 EADRRALINSL
-470 SMRPENVSASF
+470 RPENIRASF
-481 RQFLDIL
+481 QKFSDTVS
-488 NQYNDLILPQI
+488 QYNDLILPQV
-499 RQRTLPF
+499 RQRTVPF

-516 VALILRSLSSV
+516 LALILRSLSSV

-590 ILERKKFGN
+590 ILERKEFGN

>member
-1 MINKKYIPTP
+1 MINKRYIPTP
-11 IVEKKNRKKVK
+11 IIEKKKRKKVK
-22 MVEKLE
+22 VVEKLDT
-28 ARRLSTSYVFLRFLV
+28 RRLSTSYVFLRFLV

-93 EICDELR
+93 EICEQLR
-100 NLQYEAVG
+100 SLQYEAVG
-108 FPFEIARSTIESELG
+108 FPFELARSTIESELG
-123 GPIDQIFESFDE
+123 APIDQIFESFDE

-143 AQVHRAV
+143 AQIHRAV

-165 VKVQRPGLA
+165 VKIQRPGLA
-174 DTFQRDLDIIKIF
+174 DAFQRDLDTIKIF
-187 IKVLGYLD
+187 VKLLVYLN
-195 FSNDVRWDEF
+195 FASYFRWDEF
-205 IAELDKTFREELD
+205 VAELDKTFKEELD

-228 MKKSLKFH
+228 MKKNLKFH

-241 EVYQKYCKRKVLV
+241 TVYQKYCKRRVLV
-254 MEFIEGVLMSD
+254 MEFIDGVLMAD
-265 YIQQLRIDRA
+265 YIKELLSDRA
-275 RVKWWDSE
+275 KVKRWDDE

-288 AEVGEKLYVSLLR
+288 KEVGEKLYVSLFR
-301 QVFEDNLFHADLH
+301 QIFEDNLYHGDLH

-337 EAELRKTYLAYLNGL
+337 DAELRKTYLGYINAL
-352 STGDLTK
+352 SEGDFPR

-367 GAVDIPK
+367 GVDVPKANIP
-374 QNISRARVEIARG
+374 RVRVEMARG
-387 FRAWTKRSELQGL
+387 FDSWSAKSELKGL
-400 SYREKSLGGST
+400 SYREKSLGGAT
-411 QEVNN
+411 QEVTN
-416 VASKYKIPANWDFLK
+416 VAFGYKIPTNWAFLK
-431 LSRSFLALDGSL
+431 VSRSFFALDGSL
-443 QYLLSEVNTFKLV
+443 QYLLPELNVFKII
-456 KKYQK
+456 KKYNK
-461 EAGRRSLRN
+461 EADRRALINSL
-470 SMRPENVSASF
+470 RPENIRASF
-481 RQFLDIL
+481 QKFSDTVS
-488 NQYNDLILPQI
+488 QYNDLILPQV
-499 RQRTLPF
+499 RQRTVPF

-516 VALILRSLSSV
+516 LALILRSLSSV

-551 NVKVIDEVVRQL
+551 NVEVIDEVVRKL

-590 ILERKKFGN
+590 ILERKEFGN

>member
-28 ARRLSTSYVFLRFLV
+28 ARRLSTPYVIWRFLV
-43 YFLGVQIRRFTGKSD
+43 YFLGVQIRRFTGRSD

-174 DTFQRDLDIIKIF
+174 DTFQRDLDIIKTF
-187 IKVLGYLD
+187 IKVLVYLN
-195 FSNDVRWDEF
+195 FASYFRWDEF
-205 IAELDKTFREELD
+205 VVELDKTFKEELD

-228 MKKSLKFH
+228 MKKNLEFH

-241 EVYQKYCKRKVLV
+241 TVYQKYCKRRVLV
-254 MEFIEGVLMSD
+254 MEFIDGVLMAD
-265 YIQQLRIDRA
+265 YIKELLSDRA
-275 RVKWWDSE
+275 KVKRWDDE

-288 AEVGEKLYVSLLR
+288 KEVAEKLYVSLLR
-301 QVFEDNLFHADLH
+301 QIFEDNLYHGDLH

-337 EAELRKTYLAYLNGL
+337 DAELRKIYLSYINAL
-352 STGDLTK
+352 SEGDFSR

-367 GAVDIPK
+367 GVDVPKANIP
-374 QNISRARVEIARG
+374 RVRVEMARG
-387 FRAWTKRSELQGL
+387 FDSWSARSELKGL
-400 SYREKSLGGST
+400 SYREKSLGGAT
-411 QEVNN
+411 QEVTN
-416 VASKYKIPANWDFLK
+416 VAFGYKIPTNWAFLK
-431 LSRSFLALDGSL
+431 VSRSFFALDGSL
-443 QYLLSEVNTFKLV
+443 QYLLPELNTFKII
-456 KKYQK
+456 KKYNK
-461 EAGRRSLRN
+461 EADRRALINSL
-470 SMRPENVSASF
+470 RPENIRASF
-481 RQFLDIL
+481 QKFSDTVS
-488 NQYNDLILPQI
+488 QYNDLILPQV
-499 RQRTLPF
+499 RQRTVPF

-516 VALILRSLSSV
+516 LALILRSLSSV

-544 FEIIQPI
+544 FDIIQPI
-551 NVKVIDEVVRQL
+551 NVEVIDEVVRQL

-590 ILERKKFGN
+590 ILERKEFGN

>member
-1 MINKKYIPTP
+1 MINKRYIPTP

-22 MVEKLE
+22 MVEKLDT
-28 ARRLSTSYVFLRFLV
+28 RRLSTSYVFLRFLV

-93 EICDELR
+93 EICEQLR
-100 NLQYEAVG
+100 SLQYEAVG
-108 FPFEIARSTIESELG
+108 FPFELARSTIESELG
-123 GPIDQIFESFDE
+123 APIDQIFESFDE

-143 AQVHRAV
+143 AQIHRAV

-165 VKVQRPGLA
+165 VKIQRPGLA
-174 DTFQRDLDIIKIF
+174 DAFQRDLDTIKIF
-187 IKVLGYLD
+187 VKLLVYLN
-195 FSNDVRWDEF
+195 FASYFRWDEF
-205 IAELDKTFREELD
+205 VAELDKTFKEELD

-228 MKKSLKFH
+228 MKKNLKFH

-241 EVYQKYCKRKVLV
+241 TVYQKYCKRRVLV
-254 MEFIEGVLMSD
+254 MEFIDGVLMAD
-265 YIQQLRIDRA
+265 YIKELLSDRA
-275 RVKWWDSE
+275 KVKRWDDE

-288 AEVGEKLYVSLLR
+288 KEVGEKLYVSLLR
-301 QVFEDNLFHADLH
+301 QIFEDNLYHGDLH

-337 EAELRKTYLAYLNGL
+337 DAELRKTYLGYINAL
-352 STGDLTK
+352 SEGDFPR

-367 GAVDIPK
+367 GVDVPKANIP
-374 QNISRARVEIARG
+374 RVRVEMARG
-387 FRAWTKRSELQGL
+387 FDSWSAKSELKGL
-400 SYREKSLGGST
+400 SYREKSLGGAT
-411 QEVNN
+411 QEVTN
-416 VASKYKIPANWDFLK
+416 VAFGYEIPTNWAFLK
-431 LSRSFLALDGSL
+431 VSRSFFALDGSL
-443 QYLLSEVNTFKLV
+443 QYLLPELNVFKII
-456 KKYQK
+456 KKYNK
-461 EAGRRSLRN
+461 EADRRALINSL
-470 SMRPENVSASF
+470 RPENIRASF
-481 RQFLDIL
+481 QKFSDTVS
-488 NQYNDLILPQI
+488 QYNDLILPQV
-499 RQRTLPF
+499 RQRTVPF

-516 VALILRSLSSV
+516 LALILRSLSSV

-544 FEIIQPI
+544 FDIIQPI
-551 NVKVIDEVVRQL
+551 NVEVIDEVVRQL

-590 ILERKKFGN
+590 ILERKEFGN

>member
-1 MINKKYIPTP
+1 MINKRYIPTP
-11 IVEKKNRKKVK
+11 IIEKKKRKKVK
-22 MVEKLE
+22 VVEKLDT
-28 ARRLSTSYVFLRFLV
+28 RRLSTSYVFLRFLV

-93 EICDELR
+93 EICEQLR
-100 NLQYEAVG
+100 SLQYEAVG
-108 FPFEIARSTIESELG
+108 FPFELARSTIESELG
-123 GPIDQIFESFDE
+123 APIDQIFESFDE

-143 AQVHRAV
+143 AQIHRAV

-165 VKVQRPGLA
+165 VKIQRPGLA
-174 DTFQRDLDIIKIF
+174 DAFQRDLDTIKIF
-187 IKVLGYLD
+187 VKLLVYLN
-195 FSNDVRWDEF
+195 FASYFRWDEF
-205 IAELDKTFREELD
+205 VVELDKTFKEELD

-228 MKKSLKFH
+228 MKKNLKFH

-241 EVYQKYCKRKVLV
+241 TVYQKYCKRRVLV
-254 MEFIEGVLMSD
+254 MEFIDGVLMAD
-265 YIQQLRIDRA
+265 YIKELLSDRA
-275 RVKWWDSE
+275 KVKRWDDE

-288 AEVGEKLYVSLLR
+288 KEVGEKLYVSLLR
-301 QVFEDNLFHADLH
+301 QIFEDNLYHGDLH

-337 EAELRKTYLAYLNGL
+337 DAELRKTYLGYINAL
-352 STGDLTK
+352 SEGDFPR

-367 GAVDIPK
+367 GVDVPKANIP
-374 QNISRARVEIARG
+374 RVRVEMARG
-387 FRAWTKRSELQGL
+387 FDSWSAKSELKGL
-400 SYREKSLGGST
+400 SYREKSLGGAT
-411 QEVNN
+411 QEVTN
-416 VASKYKIPANWDFLK
+416 VAFGYKIPTNWAFLK
-431 LSRSFLALDGSL
+431 VSRSFFALDGSL
-443 QYLLSEVNTFKLV
+443 QYLLPELNTFKII
-456 KKYQK
+456 KKYNK
-461 EAGRRSLRN
+461 EADRRALINSL
-470 SMRPENVSASF
+470 RPENIRASF
-481 RQFLDIL
+481 QKFSDTVS
-488 NQYNDLILPQI
+488 QYNDLILPQV
-499 RQRTLPF
+499 RQRTVPF

-516 VALILRSLSSV
+516 LALILRSLSSV

-590 ILERKKFGN
+590 ILERKEFGN

>member
-1 MINKKYIPTP
+1 MIKKKYIPTP
-11 IVEKKNRKKVK
+11 IVEKKKRKKVK
-22 MVEKLE
+22 IVEKLE

-81 QVLALRTDLFPN
+81 QVLALRTDLFPD
-93 EICDELR
+93 EICEQLR

-123 GPIDQIFESFDE
+123 SPMGQIFESFDE

-143 AQVHRAV
+143 AQIHRAV

-165 VKVQRPGLA
+165 VKIQRPGLA
-174 DTFQRDLDIIKIF
+174 DAFQRDLDTVKIF
-187 IKVLGYLD
+187 VKLLVSLNFASY
-195 FSNDVRWDEF
+195 FRWDEF
-205 IAELDKTFREELD
+205 VAELDKTFKEELD

-228 MKKSLKFH
+228 MKKNLKFH

-241 EVYQKYCKRKVLV
+241 TVYQKYCKRRVLV
-254 MEFIEGVLMSD
+254 MEFIDGVLMAD
-265 YIQQLRIDRA
+265 YIKELLSDRA
-275 RVKWWDSE
+275 KVKRWDDE

-288 AEVGEKLYVSLLR
+288 KEVGEKLYVSLLR
-301 QVFEDNLFHADLH
+301 QIFEDNLYHGDLH

-337 EAELRKTYLAYLNGL
+337 DAELRKIYLSYINAL
-352 STGDLTK
+352 SEGDFPR

-367 GAVDIPK
+367 GVDVPKANIP
-374 QNISRARVEIARG
+374 RVRVEMARG
-387 FRAWTKRSELQGL
+387 FDSWSAKSELKGL
-400 SYREKSLGGST
+400 SYREKSLGGAT
-411 QEVNN
+411 QEVTN
-416 VASKYKIPANWDFLK
+416 VAFGYKIPTNWAFLK
-431 LSRSFLALDGSL
+431 VTRSFFALDGSL
-443 QYLLSEVNTFKLV
+443 QYLLPELNVFKII
-456 KKYQK
+456 KKYNK
-461 EAGRRSLRN
+461 EADRRALINSL
-470 SMRPENVSASF
+470 RPENIRASF
-481 RQFLDIL
+481 QKFSDTVS
-488 NQYNDLILPQI
+488 QYNDLILPQV
-499 RQRTLPF
+499 RQRTVPF

-516 VALILRSLSSV
+516 LALILRSLSSV

-551 NVKVIDEVVRQL
+551 NVEVIDEVVRQL

-590 ILERKKFGN
+590 ILERKEFGN